1 MYLKQA
7 ATMKMRPGLR
17 LGMADAMAGVV
28 FLIPSSIS
36 AWNAVVLMDELNY
49 RMSSSSR
56 NRCDGWIG

>member
-36 AWNAVVLMDELNY
+36 AWNAVVLMSDV
-49 RMSSSSR
+49 
-56 NRCDGWIG
+56 